1 MVENKSNVIIMKDG
15 RSIDFGQRGK
25 LKKKINISG
34 EGLNRKVHI
43 TIDCINGDS
52 HSMEFDSNDPLL
64 FEYAAH
70 GVSQKLTDSITK
82 ATDFEEVSFGVSKT
96 IAQLKEGKWTI
107 RNSDAM
113 VRGFSDLL
121 EAVRRIKKFEIDSPE
136 TMALKLTLTNKSES
150 EIKQL
155 KSNAAVKAVLA
166 QIASEKAASKAVR
179 LATEGVED
187 GLEDLL

>member
-1 MVENKSNVIIMKDG
+1 
-15 RSIDFGQRGK
+15 
-25 LKKKINISG
+25 
-34 EGLNRKVHI
+34 
-43 TIDCINGDS
+43 
-52 HSMEFDSNDPLL
+52 MEFDSNDPLL

-82 ATDFEEVSFGVSKT
+82 ATNFEEVSFGVSNT
-96 IAQLKEGKWTI
+96 ITQLKGGKWTI
-107 RNSDAM
+107 RNTDGM
-113 VRGFSDLL
+113 VRGFNDLL

-136 TMALKLTLTNKSES
+136 AIALKLTLTNKSEN

-179 LATEGVED
+179 LATEGEED